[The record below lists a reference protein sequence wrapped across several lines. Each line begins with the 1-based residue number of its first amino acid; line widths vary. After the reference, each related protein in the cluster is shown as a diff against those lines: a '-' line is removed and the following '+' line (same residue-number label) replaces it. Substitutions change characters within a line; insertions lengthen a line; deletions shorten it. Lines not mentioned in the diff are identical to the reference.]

1 MMLVHFPPPKRY
13 CTWFF
18 IALLFILLSGCQ
30 KSQQESMT
38 YPKKP
43 PETENRK
50 AGPAML
56 FMEQAEKDM
65 DVNDSVIVTPPAE
78 VKE

>member
-1 MMLVHFPPPKRY
+1 
-13 CTWFF
+13 
-18 IALLFILLSGCQ
+18 
-30 KSQQESMT
+30 MT

>member
-1 MMLVHFPPPKRY
+1 MMVLDPPLPRRY
-13 CTWFF
+13 YSWILIT
-18 IALLFILLSGCQ
+18 LLLLLLAGCQ
-30 KSQQESMT
+30 SSQKQTMT